1 MYPGYFIAYLFGF
14 PMFYP
19 TSPPY
24 PSLLGLLEYDHSIRG
39 SLSLVWLQKKGI
51 WLRVIFKT
59 TNVTIVSDCGNPNHG
74 LWICYSC
81 ASKFSEAF
89 WTPGLEWPEHNVYFK
104 SNSETITVLW
114 SLQPVCKHH
123 STRFPE
129 TALGLW
135 VWNSALKWSSWAP
148 ESKPRQDHGDGKTS
162 TKDKMWTTIPF
173 GITPDL
179 FLSLYLNPAPH
190 LFWCVL
196 VPWLFKIRTRKQPQ
210 ILLGLATASKV
221 SDNGSLPEAGL
232 KPLVIY
238 LLAAPLASKSAF
250 YIACVWFSQS

>member
-1 MYPGYFIAYLFGF
+1 MCPGYFIAYLFGF

-39 SLSLVWLQKKGI
+39 SLSPVWLQKKGI

-81 ASKFSEAF
+81 ASKFLRHFGPQAWSGQKTMCILSLIQRPLLSCGVCNLYANT
-89 WTPGLEWPEHNVYFK
+89 TPPAY
-104 SNSETITVLW
+104 
-114 SLQPVCKHH
+114 
-123 STRFPE
+123 PE
-129 TALGLW
+129 TAPSLW

-148 ESKPRQDHGDGKTS
+148 ESKPRQDHGDGRTS

-173 GITPDL
+173 GITPDF
-179 FLSLYLNPAPH
+179 FLSLYLNHPPPPPSFLMCA
-190 LFWCVL
+190 C
-196 VPWLFKIRTRKQPQ
+196 
-210 ILLGLATASKV
+210 
-221 SDNGSLPEAGL
+221 
-232 KPLVIY
+232 
-238 LLAAPLASKSAF
+238 PLALQDQNKKTTPDSLRFGNSLESL
-250 YIACVWFSQS
+250 W